1 MVEPIYFLALI
12 LEAFGLPGYGGPNS
26 PSVLAQVLAP
36 YMQYSYL
43 AFFVCIILGVLA
55 VSKMDL
61 VTPKGLQNIMELFVG
76 GVWDFIYEQ
85 TGHDQ
90 KQAEL
95 IFPINATFLFYIMVC
110 NFMGLIPGFACP
122 TSNLNVTLGLTAIAI
137 GSYHLLGLRFHGI
150 KYFKHFLGPI
160 LWMAPI
166 MCPIEI
172 FSHIGRI
179 ISLSIRLFGNMV
191 SKEILLGLLFML
203 AGPYLA
209 PLPIMLLG
217 VLVCVLQAFIFF
229 VLSICY
235 ATEAMAPAHCDHHE

>member
-1 MVEPIYFLALI
+1 MHEPLFFLSLI
-12 LEAFGLPGYGGPNS
+12 LEAFGLPGYGTPDS
-26 PSVLAQVLAP
+26 PSMLARVLAP

-43 AFFVCIILGVLA
+43 AIIVCIIIGFLA
-55 VSKMDL
+55 SSKLEMI
-61 VTPKGLQNIMELFVG
+61 PNGLQSIMEAFVG
-76 GVWDFIYEQ
+76 GVYDFIYEQ
-85 TGHDQ
+85 TNYDK

-95 IFPINATFLFYIMVC
+95 IFPMNATFLFYIMVC

-122 TSNLNVTLGLTAIAI
+122 TSNLNVTLGLTAISIAT
-137 GSYHLLGLRFHGI
+137 YHLLGLRFHGI

-172 FSHIGRI
+172 FSHVGRI

-191 SKEILLGLLFML
+191 SKEILLSLLFML

-235 ATEAMAPAHCDHHE
+235 ATEAMGPAHCDHHD